1 MKHILVSVALIAGLA
16 SASYA
21 ADGTSARSGDAQKAT
36 EARTDTMFVNED
48 GSLQGKPVV
57 DGPADWSHMAPDRAS
72 TGASGGESGADAK
85 EPREAD

>member
-16 SASYA
+16 SSSYA
-21 ADGTSARSGDAQKAT
+21 ADARSGDAQKAT

-85 EPREAD
+85 KPREAD